1 MSIRIYT
8 FPFWGHTEQAA
19 IIANRLSSLGMNVSV
34 DIAPE
39 YKKWIDDGIEVTEC
53 RYHVQKQ
60 DCERNEVS
68 ADSLVAFAES
78 ILMCTMS
85 YLEENLKDVD
95 LVIFDSFAYWGNV
108 LAHVKGIPS
117 VSLMTL
123 QPFTEADFKADPEL
137 MLKQYADLFAS
148 KREFERMLHIYEV
161 NANSRF
167 DIGMKF
173 RFADLFCSKGDKN
186 IVLFPKRFC
195 YYADSL
201 GEGYTWGRVIP
212 AEFDPTV
219 VKDERLAYV
228 SFGSILE
235 DKELMIKCIDVLLDH
250 GYKVSSKT
258 SRYINELNEHYSAF
272 RERLTLYE
280 TASQKE
286 ILNKA
291 GLFITHGG
299 ANSVLEAMISRTP
312 MVVIPLAND
321 EIINGR
327 MVVRNNYG
335 VMYEGGKDIS
345 RQELSELISA
355 VEKDDNI
362 RMHLSDDQKENSEC
376 ALNRICEEVLRGK

>member
-1 MSIRIYT
+1 MNIKIYT

-19 IIANRLSSLGMNVSV
+19 IIANRLSSEGMNVSV
-34 DIAPE
+34 DMAPE
-39 YKKWIDDGIEVTEC
+39 YYGWIDDGIKKTEC
-53 RYHVQKQ
+53 RYLVQKQ
-60 DCERNEVS
+60 DCEKNEVS
-68 ADSLVAFAES
+68 ANSLFGFAES
-78 ILMCTMS
+78 ILQCTMS
-85 YLEENLKDVD
+85 YLEEELEGTD

-108 LAHVKGIPS
+108 LAHSKGIPS

-123 QPFTEADFKADPEL
+123 QPFTEADFKADSEL

-161 NANSRF
+161 TANSRF

-201 GEGYTWGRVIP
+201 DESYTWGRVIS
-212 AEFDPTV
+212 ERFDPAS
-219 VKDERLAYV
+219 VKDEKLAYV

-235 DKELMIKCIDVLLDH
+235 DKELLMECIDVLLER
-250 GYKVSSKT
+250 GYNVTAKT
-258 SRYINELNEHYSAF
+258 SRHIDELTEHY
-272 RERLTLYE
+272 RDYKERLTLYK

-286 ILNKA
+286 ILKKA

-327 MVVRNNYG
+327 MVVRNDYG
-335 VMYEGGKDIS
+335 VMHEGGKDIS
-345 RQELSELISA
+345 RWELSKLVEA

-362 RMHLSDDQKENSEC
+362 RKHLSDDQKENSEC
-376 ALNRICEEVLRGK
+376 ALNRICEEVLSGK